1 MSEATNGAAMNGS
14 TRMTVVSSDSHV
26 GPRLKEDLRSYCPQE
41 YLEDFD
47 RFIAAN
53 VGTMDSDRE
62 DDALTGRSTYASEVS
77 ITRQLLNRATAG
89 HYDVHTRLREMDWD
103 GVAAEVIFHGSQNTE
118 VYPFSGRR
126 EWAQPDTTRDLELV
140 AVGHRMYNSWLA
152 DFISAAPERL
162 IGLSYLPMWDVDLA
176 VKELEFCAEKGLRGV
191 NFPAPREG
199 IAEYDDPAWEPLW
212 TACERHKMN
221 LVTHT
226 GLPGTSYFG
235 PQRMAM
241 TRLEHAGWPCRRGMV
256 RMIFGG
262 VFERHP
268 NLKLILT
275 ELSRGWWR
283 QTMREF
289 DFVYSSPSAALH
301 SQAPKRPS
309 EYMNT
314 NVFIGASFM
323 PPSEVHEAIRDGYA
337 DHVIWGRDY
346 PHGEGTYKYPESD
359 DEDSQT
365 KHYLR
370 WAFAGC
376 PLDIA
381 TKMLSDTGIHAYD
394 LDRDALAKVAAKIGP
409 TVEEVIA
416 PLDHVPA
423 EWANN
428 LVDVQTGEVAEG
440 FVAIMNR

>member
-1 MSEATNGAAMNGS
+1 MSEATDGAAMSGS
-14 TRMTVVSSDSHV
+14 ARMIVVSGDSHV
-26 GPRLKEDLRSYCPQE
+26 GPRLKEDLRPYCPQD
-41 YLEDFD
+41 YLDEFD
-47 RFIAAN
+47 RFIDAN
-53 VGTMDSDRE
+53 ASTMDSDRNA
-62 DDALTGRSTYASEVS
+62 DILTGRSTYASEVS

-103 GVAAEVIFHGSQNTE
+103 GVAAEVILHGSQNTE

-140 AVGHRMYNSWLA
+140 AVGRRMYNSWLA
-152 DFISAAPERL
+152 DFVSAAPERL
-162 IGLSYLPMWDVDLA
+162 IGLAYLPMWDVDLA
-176 VKELEFCAEKGLRGV
+176 VRELEFCAARGIRAV

-199 IAEYDDPAWEPLW
+199 IAEYDDPCWEPLW
-212 TACERHKMN
+212 AACEANQMN

-226 GLPGTSYFG
+226 GLPGSDFFG

-256 RMIFGG
+256 RLIFGG

-268 NLKLILT
+268 GLKIILT
-275 ELSRGWWR
+275 ELSRGWWQWTR
-283 QTMREF
+283 REL
-289 DFVYSSPSAALH
+289 DFVYSSPSDALH
-301 SQAPKRPS
+301 AQVPRKPS
-309 EYMNT
+309 EYMKT

-323 PPSEVHEAIRDGYA
+323 PPSEVREAIRDGYA
-337 DHVIWGRDY
+337 EQVIWGRDY
-346 PHGEGTYKYPESD
+346 PHGEGTYKYPESE
-359 DEDSQT
+359 DEESQT
-365 KHYLR
+365 RHYLR

-376 PLDIA
+376 PLDVA
-381 TKMLSDTGIHAYD
+381 TNMLSETAIHAYD
-394 LDRDALAKVAAKIGP
+394 LDRDALSKVAAKIGP
-409 TVEEVIA
+409 TVDEVIA

-440 FVAIMNR
+440 FVAVSAR

>member
-1 MSEATNGAAMNGS
+1 MTEATNGAAMNGS
-14 TRMTVVSSDSHV
+14 ARMIVVSSDSHV
-26 GPRLKEDLRSYCPQE
+26 GPRLQEDLRPYCPKE

-53 VGTMDSDRE
+53 LNTMDSDRE
-62 DDALTGRSTYASEVS
+62 NDPLTGRSTYASEVS
-77 ITRQLLNRATAG
+77 ITRQLLNRATPG
-89 HYDVHTRLREMDWD
+89 HYDVNTRLREMDWD
-103 GVAAEVIFHGSQNTE
+103 GVSAEVIFHGSQNTE

-126 EWAQPDTTRDLELV
+126 EWAQPDTKRDLELV
-140 AVGHRMYNSWLA
+140 AVGHRMYNTWLS

-176 VKELEFCAEKGLRGV
+176 VKELEFCAEHGLRGV

-199 IAEYDDPAWEPLW
+199 IAEYDHPRWEPFW
-212 TACERHKMN
+212 SACEDLKMN
-221 LVTHT
+221 LATHA
-226 GLPGTSYFG
+226 GLPGHTVFG
-235 PQRMAM
+235 PQKMAM
-241 TRLEHAGWPCRRGMV
+241 TRIEVAGWPCRRGMV

-275 ELSRGWWR
+275 ELSRGWWET
-283 QTMREF
+283 TMREF
-289 DFVYSSPSAALH
+289 DFVYSSPSEALH
-301 SQAPKRPS
+301 DQAPKPPS
-309 EYMNT
+309 EYMKS

-323 PPSEVHEAIRDGYA
+323 PPSEVREAIEDGFA

-359 DEDSQT
+359 DEESQT
-365 KHYLR
+365 RHYLR
-370 WAFAGC
+370 WAFEGT
-376 PLDIA
+376 PLETA
-381 TKMLSDTGIHAYD
+381 TKMLSETGIHAYD

-409 TVEEVIA
+409 TVDEVIA
-416 PLDHVPA
+416 PWDHVPA

-440 FVAIMNR
+440 FVAIRQR